1 MAGIGLLTKLRTKR
15 GDTKLEY
22 EWGSSKVLQTLDLE
36 KLTRAA
42 LRNHLDARDLDTQ
55 GTKRAMIKRLMADL
69 EGERL
74 QSIAYSEQLESE
86 FHINKDIE
94 ERGSVY
100 AVGTNYAGQLGQG
113 DTEPRDVFTAVQK
126 TRGLGV
132 VRVTANADMAFG
144 VTADHEVLVWGGDP
158 LGTQIFNPTA
168 MGAYATVSTQP
179 FGRASRV
186 RRERSIRRK
195 ISRIDFDA
203 TELQKFL
210 LDASIPPV
218 DVHAGGN
225 GTGVT
230 GIKVD
235 LDDEWS
241 KEMFMEPQFVLELQ
255 GEEVVDTTVGA
266 SHAAAVTSGGDVFV
280 WGHNLCGQL
289 GLTDFRSR
297 ATPEILSYFEQDPEL
312 RIDTISA
319 GENHVAALSAQG
331 RVYCWGHVDSGR
343 LGLGVDER
351 YGAKPAEKYFFPAP
365 TLLSSLI
372 DEPVCQIACGAAQQK
387 RAKFPTSKAP
397 FSAVFHSC
405 GAAHTLALSDAGK
418 VFAWGHGAGGRLG
431 VGDFLSR
438 IQPMQ
443 VEMLTNKCV
452 LQIAAATWHSAAI
465 VLNCVLN
472 PPMQK
477 SGWVYTWGSG
487 YHGQLGHGKSQV
499 VTKPSIVESL
509 LGRNLSARSVCLGS
523 HHSAMIA
530 MDGEMYTWGSN
541 LHGCLGHAIKEKVE
555 HTSEPAT
562 PGRAHVKRGRGMD
575 VARKLMEEE
584 AIRLDMMRLEEEQER
599 TIATQSQAKGDETVG
614 SGDEADGASATGGA
628 AGGP

>member
-1 MAGIGLLTKLRTKR
+1 MSGLGLLAKLRTKR

-22 EWGSSKVLQTLDLE
+22 EWGSSKVLQTLTLE

-42 LRNHLDARDLDTQ
+42 LRNHLDARDLDTA
-55 GTKRAMIKRLMADL
+55 GTKRAMIKRLQADL

-113 DTEPRDVFTAVQK
+113 DTEPREVFTSVQK

-132 VRVTANADMAFG
+132 VRVSANADMAFA
-144 VTADHEVLVWGGDP
+144 VTADHEVLVW
-158 LGTQIFNPTA
+158 
-168 MGAYATVSTQP
+168 
-179 FGRASRV
+179 
-186 RRERSIRRK
+186 
-195 ISRIDFDA
+195 
-203 TELQKFL
+203 
-210 LDASIPPV
+210 
-218 DVHAGGN
+218 GGN

-235 LDDEWS
+235 QDDEWS
-241 KEMFMEPQFVLELQ
+241 KEMYMEPQFVMELQ
-255 GEEVVDTTVGA
+255 GEEVTDCAVGA
-266 SHAAAVTSGGDVFV
+266 SHAAAVTSGGDIFI

-289 GLTDFRSR
+289 GLTDFKTRV
-297 ATPEILSYFEQDPEL
+297 TPEILTYFEQDPAL
-312 RIDTISA
+312 RIDQICG
-319 GENHVAALSAQG
+319 GENHMCSLSVSG
-331 RVYCWGHVDSGR
+331 RVYTWGHVDSGR

-365 TLLSSLI
+365 TLLSSLMN
-372 DEPVCQIACGAAQQK
+372 EPIREIACGAA
-387 RAKFPTSKAP
+387 
-397 FSAVFHSC
+397 HS
-405 GAAHTLALSDAGK
+405 LALSSAGK

-431 VGDFLSR
+431 VGDFMNR
-438 IQPMQ
+438 IQPAE
-443 VEMLTNKCV
+443 VEALSNKCV
-452 LQIAAATWHSAAI
+452 TQVAAATWHSAAI
-465 VLNCVLN
+465 VLN

-487 YHGQLGHGKSQV
+487 YHGQLAQGKVQV
-499 VTKPSIVESL
+499 QLTPTVVASL
-509 LGRNLSARSVCLGS
+509 LHRNLSAKSICLGS

-541 LHGCLGHAIKEKVE
+541 LNGCLGHAIKEKFVE
-555 HTSEPAT
+555 HTSD
-562 PGRAHVKRGRGMD
+562 PGHVSGFGAIVERVGRGMVRSYACGREFTVVATYPYEGPSED

-584 AIRLDMMRLEEEQER
+584 AIRLDMLALEEQEA
-599 TIATQSQAKGDETVG
+599 TIATKSLQRGDETVD
-614 SGDEADGASATGGA
+614 GDEGGGDA
-628 AGGP
+628 AAPPDKAGPSSLLDKGMDAQKTRM